1 MDQITSLWI
10 LIPYSCYCQTA
21 TELESLN
28 SSINL
33 QSFESDNTVAIV
45 SAVVI
50 PVAVILTVTAAVTVA
65 VIVLAKNNRK
75 TKMKTG

>member
-33 QSFESDNTVAIV
+33 QLQSFESGNTAAIV
-45 SAVVI
+45 SAVAI
-50 PVAVILTVTAAVTVA
+50 PVAVILTVTVVT
-65 VIVLAKNNRK
+65 VIVLAKNNRM